1 MRREARL
8 SDPKFLAGQYRDAA
22 NLNARIALHKRF
34 STNPCGWLRW
44 VFDRLTLPAE
54 CRILE
59 VGCGPG
65 DLWRENA
72 DRIPPGWEIT
82 LSDFSPGMLA
92 QARTNLGALG
102 RRFRFEAAD
111 AQSIPFEGNQ
121 FDAVIADHML
131 YHVPDRKK
139 ALGEFRRVLAP
150 GGRLFASTVGC
161 GHMRE
166 LAELATR
173 FDPGLDIWGSSGLET
188 GSFTLENGATQL
200 SQVFANVG
208 VHRYDDFLRV
218 TETAPLVA
226 YLLSGWIKNDDRQPD
241 ELAEYVEGELKRG
254 GGVIRITKDTGLFE
268 AVRE

>member
-1 MRREARL
+1 MGREARL
-8 SDPKFLAGQYRDAA
+8 SDPNYLASQYRDAA

-34 STNPCGWLRW
+34 STNPEGWLHW
-44 VFDRLTLPAE
+44 VFGRLTLPAE

-59 VGCGPG
+59 LGCGPG

-72 DRIPPGWEIT
+72 ERIPPGWEIT
-82 LSDFSPGMLA
+82 LSDLSPGMLE
-92 QARTNLGALG
+92 QARTNLGAAG
-102 RRFRFEAAD
+102 HEFRFRAAD
-111 AQSIPFEGNQ
+111 AQFLPFADGE

-139 ALGEFRRVLAP
+139 ALGEFRRVLRP
-150 GGRLFASTVGC
+150 GGRLFASTVGRR
-161 GHMRE
+161 HLSE

-188 GSFTLENGATQL
+188 GSFTLENGAAQL
-200 SQVFANVG
+200 SRVFANVA
-208 VHRYDDFLRV
+208 VHRYEDSLRV
-218 TETAPLVA
+218 TEAAPLVA
-226 YLLSGWIKNDDRQPD
+226 YLLSGWIKMNDRQPD
-241 ELAEYVEGELKRG
+241 AMEEFVEGELKRG